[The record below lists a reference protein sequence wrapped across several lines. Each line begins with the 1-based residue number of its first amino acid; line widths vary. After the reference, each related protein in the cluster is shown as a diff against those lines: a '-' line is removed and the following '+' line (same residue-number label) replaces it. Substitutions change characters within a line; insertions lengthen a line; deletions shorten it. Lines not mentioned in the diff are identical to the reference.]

1 MEKSLYFDLVN
12 KYFPGLVLSIVEK
25 INGKPGNMALT
36 YLFRD
41 FLRSQYAADGR
52 WASVQAEYSRVAAD
66 VVSLSSPLPVKS
78 RDAIETASGKLPKLG
93 LKFELGEQ
101 EMKNIDNLLRQ
112 QNVNYNLVT
121 QNLFQDTPRVITA
134 ILERVEDMF
143 LSGLSTGVALAPR
156 NEGTGV
162 RISYGYK
169 TENKFG
175 VPVKWAEN
183 AETSTPISDITRLI
197 DKATLEDGNTPLH
210 LFADDTWLNAF
221 YKSKQVREQY
231 AFDMGFVGNNVPIL
245 NFQQAADV
253 ILRRWGVQ
261 LHRVARNIKTE
272 INGVKKNHTPWQKG
286 MGVFAC
292 DDNLGS
298 LVWTDVAEATRP
310 VGGVTYQT
318 ADEFILVSKYSKN
331 DPLREYTASQA
342 MVAPIIDNVDRIYQ
356 LDINTIQS

>member
-1 MEKSLYFDLVN
+1 MEKSLYFDLVQ
-12 KYFPGLVLSIVEK
+12 KYFPGLVLSIIEK

-41 FLRSQYAADGR
+41 FLNTVYAADGR

-112 QNVNYNLVT
+112 QNVNLNLIT

-134 ILERVEDMF
+134 ILERLEDMF

-156 NEGTGV
+156 NEGTGI

-169 TENKFG
+169 AENKFG
-175 VPVKWAEN
+175 VTTKWDSAD
-183 AETSTPISDITRLI
+183 TCTPISDISRLM
-197 DKATLEDGNTPLH
+197 DKATLEDGNTPIH
-210 LFADDTWLNAF
+210 LFVDDTWLNNF

-231 AFDMGFVGNNVPIL
+231 AFDMDFVGNNIPTL
-245 NFQQAADV
+245 DFQKAASV
-253 ILRRWGVQ
+253 VLRRWNLQ

-272 INGVKKNHTPWQKG
+272 VNGVKKNHNPWQKG
-286 MGVFAC
+286 MSVFAC

-356 LDINTIQS
+356 LDTNTIQA